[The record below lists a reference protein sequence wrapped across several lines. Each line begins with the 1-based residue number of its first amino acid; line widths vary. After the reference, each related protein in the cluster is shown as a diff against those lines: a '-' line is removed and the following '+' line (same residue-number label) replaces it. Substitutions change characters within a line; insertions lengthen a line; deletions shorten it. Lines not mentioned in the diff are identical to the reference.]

1 VNVHPV
7 KRAVFFYLYKA
18 NNHCLQFD
26 NRGIIMKAIVWI
38 GILSGGMLLLTAQFA
53 MSRDKEDGMTWTRL
67 ASSDEPRGIA
77 PVTNRLYEQEC
88 GACHFA
94 YQPGLLPAQSWKKT
108 LNNLSDHFGETVELE
123 KGDLAAL
130 TEYITKNA
138 ADQSGNKFAISGKI
152 IRSLGDREIP
162 ARITEVPYIVRQHHE
177 LSARHIGKNPDV
189 KSLSNCNACHTR
201 AETGSF
207 REGQVVIPNFGQ
219 WED

>member
-1 VNVHPV
+1 
-7 KRAVFFYLYKA
+7 
-18 NNHCLQFD
+18 
-26 NRGIIMKAIVWI
+26 MKTTVWI

-53 MSRDKEDGMTWTRL
+53 LSRDKEDSMTWNRL
-67 ASSDEPRGIA
+67 ARGEAA
-77 PVTNRLYEQEC
+77 PGVASVTNKLYEQEC

-130 TEYITKNA
+130 TEYLTKDS
-138 ADQSGNKFAISGKI
+138 ADLSGNKFAISGKI
-152 IRSLGDREIP
+152 IRSLGDKEIP
-162 ARITEVPYIVRQHHE
+162 VRITEVPYIVRQHHE

-189 KSLSNCNACHTR
+189 KSLSNCNACHTH
-201 AETGSF
+201 AERGSF
-207 REGQVVIPNFGQ
+207 REGEVVIPKFDR